1 MSWWDIATTMLEEN
15 DYLKLS
21 NMRNSALMGAAI
33 QHWSFVLK
41 SLTLLMYTNRHIS
54 VNQMQN
60 EHRNSNSQRKKIYYP
75 FWSFFF
81 FSRQLIFFSQV
92 VPSFAWSIFLRRYLK
107 LLPHRLFFPQKLL
120 WEDFSSEVLIF
131 QTFLPV
137 FNSIWDKNP
146 SCRIICE
153 KQTSMHK
160 NAYRISDSQG
170 KTK

>member
-1 MSWWDIATTMLEEN
+1 MRHYNHHAGRKWWFKAQQHE
-15 DYLKLS
+15 KLWTHGS
-21 NMRNSALMGAAI
+21 CYSALDFGPE
-33 QHWSFVLK
+33 VLDFTHVYK
-41 SLTLLMYTNRHIS
+41 QAHKWEPNAKWAQEFKLA
-54 VNQMQN
+54 Q
-60 EHRNSNSQRKKIYYP
+60 KKIHYP
-75 FWSFFF
+75 LWSIFFK
-81 FSRQLIFFSQV
+81 RQLIFSFQV

-137 FNSIWDKNP
+137 FNSICDKNP